1 MANGGYG
8 LIRVLYFSTAKPVI
22 TASDVNQIA
31 AASSAEN
38 QKRSITGALAY
49 NGSTFAQVLEGDE
62 DVISPLM
69 DSIKADP
76 RHTGVREVMRK
87 EIDQREFDGWG
98 MKLVGGLEFDLL
110 LDSMSR

>member
-1 MANGGYG
+1 M
-8 LIRVLYFSTAKPVI
+8 IRLLYFSTAKPI
-22 TASDVNQIA
+22 MTASEVNQIA
-31 AASSAEN
+31 AVSSADNE
-38 QKRSITGALAY
+38 KRSITGALAF

-62 DVISPLM
+62 EVVLPLM
-69 DSIKADP
+69 ESILADP

-87 EIDQREFDGWG
+87 QINQREFDGWG